1 MRPPCESIVKEVLPT
16 VRAILVK
23 ELTDK
28 YELSQAK
35 IAEKLAITQP
45 AVSQYLTSAR
55 GAEELKKNLRK
66 AGLYS
71 DLEDFAE
78 EIADGSIKRSDMVKR
93 CCEICISMRTEEILC
108 PVHSKNAPSLSEEEC
123 RICIETRD
131 KKS

>member
-28 YELSQAK
+28 YELSQAE

-55 GAEELKKNLRK
+55 GADDLKKSLK
-66 AGLYS
+66 EAGLYPE
-71 DLEDFAE
+71 LRKFAK
-78 EIADGSIKRSDMVKR
+78 EIAEGSIARGAMVKR
-93 CCEICISMRTEEILC
+93 YCEICTSIRTEEILC
-108 PVHSKNAPSLSEEEC
+108 PIHSKNAPSLTKEEC
-123 RICIETRD
+123 RMCIET
-131 KKS
+131 KNKQS